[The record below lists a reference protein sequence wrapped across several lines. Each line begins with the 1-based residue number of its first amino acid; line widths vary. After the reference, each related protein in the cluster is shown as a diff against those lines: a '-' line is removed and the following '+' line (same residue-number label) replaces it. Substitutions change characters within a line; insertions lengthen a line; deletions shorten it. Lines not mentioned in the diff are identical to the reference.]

1 VEVPAVPQPPS
12 ADKQAILRL
21 KNEIAKDR
29 ARLAQQLALL
39 ADEEPAGDGDASTRT
54 TGRLSRVFS
63 LMSA

>member
-1 VEVPAVPQPPS
+1 MPPATSP
-12 ADKQAILRL
+12 DKQALLRL
-21 KNEIAKDR
+21 KAEIAKDR

-39 ADEEPAGDGDASTRT
+39 AVDEAAEDEDVPGTRS